1 MRLASTLAL
10 LLSLT
15 STSYAADTPATP
27 KPLAEPSMCKAVCV
41 SARKDCRAKVQG
53 AGDND
58 TDNLLLS
65 MKPDNNPY
73 ANAAREVRP
82 QSQLLRPTEAEA
94 FRARR
99 AERLQACEAP
109 YRSCT
114 RACG

>member
-10 LLSLT
+10 FLCLS

-41 SARKDCRAKVQG
+41 SARKDCRSEAQSNTE
-53 AGDND
+53 ND
-58 TDNLLLS
+58 SSPLLS
-65 MKPDNNPY
+65 MKQDRNPY
-73 ANAAREVRP
+73 AKTAQDMNPPAQQQRL
-82 QSQLLRPTEAEA
+82 SEAEA
-94 FRARR
+94 FRSRR